1 MAEQSARPATTG
13 TRESATCGL
22 VRSLSMKRAIT
33 TVKKGADD
41 LIVSVNETATYFR
54 ESSPSI
60 TVTKRI
66 SPTAAMSSANERSGC
81 DESGLGCTGPT
92 PVSHGPYILSAPNAA
107 VIVICESASVL
118 GSACSVA
125 MMCLLPN
132 KVPPLHTYHAV
143 MKIAI
148 RVCTEYFSKGP
159 CFSSLPS
166 AWAGAGAPL
175 PSAASSRG
183 DRIFAATVAAEK
195 RSDADELAW
204 SEAAAAAAARG
215 PRRRGAAPNEVFAAR
230 ARRDRSAGGFFS
242 HTIYRILRGAP
253 TRCL

>member
-13 TRESATCGL
+13 TSESATCGL

-60 TVTKRI
+60 TVAKRI

-183 DRIFAATVAAEK
+183 DRILP
-195 RSDADELAW
+195 RRW
-204 SEAAAAAAARG
+204 RRAARRRRRAG
-215 PRRRGAAPNEVFAAR
+215 VERGGGGGGGARPAAPRRAPNEVFASTSST
-230 ARRDRSAGGFFS
+230 RSIGGGRLLLVWCS
-242 HTIYRILRGAP
+242 A
-253 TRCL
+253 